1 MPKTLGIFLLKLF
14 TERGHIMATPEE
26 IAEALRLS
34 RQLEKEREE
43 AQANMNDSL
52 KSELELR
59 REIINAQAEAMN
71 PALLTMTITL
81 SVLSL
86 SVVLMIPELFSN
98 DNLAS
103 NTSGFDCNTRIT
115 LPVQQP
121 QVIP

>member
-1 MPKTLGIFLLKLF
+1 WDLNPPPLTKLGDPRAK
-14 TERGHIMATPEE
+14 GMASYLPF
-26 IAEALRLS
+26 
-34 RQLEKEREE
+34 QL
-43 AQANMNDSL
+43 
-52 KSELELR
+52 
-59 REIINAQAEAMN
+59 NAQADATK

-103 NTSGFDCNTRIT
+103 KTSGFDCNTRIT